1 MKSFGGQPARR
12 GLEVGVGGS
21 KLRAELL
28 GSQPDVMLW
37 RIESELIVQQLAQ
50 GGFLF
55 WCALQQ
61 QEHAI
66 QGLRI
71 TYGAPVKFGLRQRM
85 DIAVEEHQLFFVDG
99 LGDSRR
105 AGSRLRCAG
114 LIGLRRGGGGQGGR
128 KQSKRQ
134 EPNWRKL
141 ESAINRP

>member
-55 WCALQQ
+55 WSALQQ

-71 TYGAPVKFGLRQRM
+71 ACGALVKFGLRQRM
-85 DIAVEEHQLFFVDG
+85 DIAAEDYQLFFVDG
-99 LGDSRR
+99 LCDAGLSDLRR
-105 AGSRLRCAG
+105 AGG
-114 LIGLRRGGGGQGGR
+114 
-128 KQSKRQ
+128 
-134 EPNWRKL
+134 
-141 ESAINRP
+141 